1 MDIIVQKKDEVYVK
15 IDAEAH
21 ITRELSDYFRF
32 RVPGYQFMPSFRSK
46 KWDGYIYLFSYL
58 NYTLY
63 YGLLD
68 YLATFAKDREYTIE
82 YEFDYPKNNDVSLQD
97 FKHFIDSVPTEL
109 VPRDY
114 QLEAVHHAINKE
126 RSLLLSPTAS
136 GKSLI
141 IYYLIRYYYPKKSLI
156 VVPTISLVY
165 QMYSDFEEYANN
177 EFNIEKNV
185 HKIYGGQ

>member
-68 YLATFAKDREYTIE
+68 YLDTFAKDREY
-82 YEFDYPKNNDVSLQD
+82 
-97 FKHFIDSVPTEL
+97 
-109 VPRDY
+109 
-114 QLEAVHHAINKE
+114 
-126 RSLLLSPTAS
+126 
-136 GKSLI
+136 
-141 IYYLIRYYYPKKSLI
+141 
-156 VVPTISLVY
+156 
-165 QMYSDFEEYANN
+165 
-177 EFNIEKNV
+177 
-185 HKIYGGQ
+185 